1 MSRIGKKTIV
11 IPAGV
16 TVTLNGSTTTVKGP
30 KGELVKEFNP
40 EITINIEGNEIN
52 VSRPTDN
59 KNHRALHGTTRAI
72 LNNMVVGVSEGYEKE
87 IRTYRCWLP
96 CAKTRRQACS

>member
-16 TVTLNGSTTTVKGP
+16 TVTLNGSTATVKGP

-40 EITINIEGNEIN
+40 EITI
-52 VSRPTDN
+52 
-59 KNHRALHGTTRAI
+59 
-72 LNNMVVGVSEGYEKE
+72 
-87 IRTYRCWLP
+87 
-96 CAKTRRQACS
+96 

>member
-16 TVTLNGSTTTVKGP
+16 TVTLNGSTATVKGP

-40 EITINIEGNEIN
+40 EITINIEATKLTFLARLII
-52 VSRPTDN
+52 
-59 KNHRALHGTTRAI
+59 KTTVHF
-72 LNNMVVGVSEGYEKE
+72 MVQLVLFLITWLSEFPRVMK
-87 IRTYRCWLP
+87 RN
-96 CAKTRRQACS
+96 